1 MQRNHLFAAAVMGL
15 ALLTAAFWG
24 CSPPAQPD
32 GGTSDADGVATD
44 DDFKPGKMAVV
55 VSTRNNP
62 WFVVLSD
69 TAKQRAEELGYEV
82 TIFDSNNDTA
92 KETEHFEN
100 IVTAGYQAVL
110 FNPTDADGSVPNA
123 QRAMD
128 VGIPVFCMDREINS
142 TDAAVSQMLSDNY
155 SGCVKLG
162 QYFAKRVGKGKYIE
176 LRGLEGDNNTK
187 NRSDGFHYVV
197 DRYKALDMVAQ
208 QNADF
213 DRTKAMDVMESLLAS
228 HSDIQAVFCGNDAMA
243 MGAYKALQSA
253 GKDDQVMVFGFDGA
267 ADVIQAISEGEIEA
281 TVMQF
286 PKRIARSSAESA
298 DEYLRGKRDF
308 DKKIPVGVE
317 LVTQDNVDEYVAYGK
332 KGE

>member
-1 MQRNHLFAAAVMGL
+1 MQRNHFLAAALTGL
-15 ALLTAAFWG
+15 ALLTAAFGG
-24 CSPPAQPD
+24 CSPSSQPD
-32 GGTSDADGVATD
+32 GGVATD

-69 TAKQRAEELGYEV
+69 TAKQRAEQLGYEA

-100 IVTAGYQAVL
+100 IITAGYQAVL

-128 VGIPVFCMDREINS
+128 AGIPVFCMDREINS
-142 TDAAVSQMLSDNY
+142 TGAAVSQMLSDNY

-197 DRYKALDMVAQ
+197 DRYKALEMAAQ

-213 DRTKAMDVMESLLAS
+213 DRTKAMDVMGSLLGS
-228 HSDIQAVFCGNDAMA
+228 HSDIKAVFCGNDAMA
-243 MGAYKALQSA
+243 MGAYQALVAA
-253 GKDDQVMVFGFDGA
+253 GKDDQVMIFGFDGA
-267 ADVIQAISEGEIEA
+267 ADVIRAISEGKIEA

-286 PKRIARSSAESA
+286 PKRMARSSAESA
-298 DEYLRGKRDF
+298 DEYLRGRRDF
-308 DKKIPVGVE
+308 DKKMPVGVE
-317 LVTQDNVDEYVAYGK
+317 LVTRDNVDDYVAYGK
-332 KGE
+332 KDR